1 MDYRGDKIEVVI
13 DWVEVEI
20 QLSDR
25 SNFWTVQG
33 HLREALQ
40 LPEGSKPGVDPLDAT
55 ETGSASAF
63 RFRVQDPRCMNAV
76 TEALAALGERFNI
89 ETVRVVAIEVAFDT
103 YRDGA
108 TKKGLAEIVADR
120 YRFSSRPPPKG
131 CYWHLYRRKGEKAM
145 TIGRATRLGKLD
157 NVERPKDLLS
167 CLADEWQIADC
178 EDRGRPDIRFHGY
191 VKAWNDGGPITDPK
205 QWCARWE
212 VTLRNSKLPFSSLQE
227 LAQFDFTK
235 LSQYFSFCR
244 FGDDVLCIVRHA
256 LATTS
261 VAQLGMKGSYP
272 RANRSGGTR
281 LYAGTRSYRRSMVAD
296 EMNKVIHDSCLKKL
310 NRQWRGA

>member
-20 QLSDR
+20 QLGDR
-25 SNFWTVQG
+25 SNFWTVQD
-33 HLREALQ
+33 HLRDALQ
-40 LPEGSKPGVDPLDAT
+40 LPEGSKPGVDALDAT

-76 TEALAALGERFNI
+76 TEILAALGERFNI
-89 ETVRVVAIEVAFDT
+89 VTVRVVAIEVAFDT

-108 TKKGLAEIVADR
+108 TKNELAEIVADR
-120 YRFSSRPPPKG
+120 YRFSSRPPSKG
-131 CYWHLYRRKGEKAM
+131 CHWLLYRRKGERPM

-157 NVERPKDLLS
+157 NVETPRELVR
-167 CLADEWQIADC
+167 CLADEWQITDC
-178 EDRGRPDIRFHGY
+178 EDRDRPDIRFHGY
-191 VKAWNDGGPITDPK
+191 VKAWNDGEAIADSA

-212 VTLRNSKLPFSSLQE
+212 VTLRGSMLPIGNLQE
-227 LAQFDFTK
+227 LGQFDFTK
-235 LSQYFSFCR
+235 LAHYFSFCR
-244 FGDDVLCIVRHA
+244 FGDDVPRIVRHA
-256 LATTS
+256 FATTS